1 MLSGTYDPPVPVSTG
16 SGFVITPDGLVVTNA
31 HVVERVGKGR
41 IFAVFYGGD
50 KLKVQCM
57 FFFLGKTG
65 GRGNGWGGDG
75 AEPFSTNR
83 VTWHFVA
90 GRRTVV
96 GCGPLGTQEI

>member
-57 FFFLGKTG
+57 FFFSREDRGAGERLGG
-65 GRGNGWGGDG
+65 GMARSPSPPT
-75 AEPFSTNR
+75 AS
-83 VTWHFVA
+83 
-90 GRRTVV
+90 
-96 GCGPLGTQEI
+96 LGTS